1 MLLRYCSLS
10 QFGSSRR
17 SCSTTLIV
25 IEVIVIALVGR
36 TISCSCKFLVKLGSL
51 KAQAQLGE
59 MGCADYFEEREGNVS
74 TGIEI

>member
-1 MLLRYCSLS
+1 MLWYCSLS

-17 SCSTTLIV
+17 SCSTTLIA
-25 IEVIVIALVGR
+25 IEVVVIALVGR
-36 TISCSCKFLVKLGSL
+36 IISCSSKFLVKVGAL

-59 MGCADYFEEREGNVS
+59 MGCADYFEERGGNVS